1 MNYILSTATRDLI
14 ARLRPERNYG
24 PRSYAEI
31 VAGIHDGRI
40 IIEEPRE
47 GDPPVLTDLEGKLLK
62 GTGRRPGM
70 LSSSAMGLLSWN
82 YPRSYVDAR
91 EALEGATFS
100 DLRQRFR
107 AGGL

>member
-1 MNYILSTATRDLI
+1 MTLLSKRTRDLI
-14 ARLRPERNYG
+14 ARLDPERQYG
-24 PRSYAEI
+24 ERTYEQI
-31 VAGIHDGRI
+31 IAGIHDGQI

-70 LSSSAMGLLSWN
+70 LSSSSMGLLSWN

-91 EALEGATFS
+91 EALESATFTT
-100 DLRQRFR
+100 LTQRFR

>member
-1 MNYILSTATRDLI
+1 MTLLSTRTRDLI
-14 ARLRPERNYG
+14 ARLDRDRDFGERN
-24 PRSYAEI
+24 YAEI
-31 VAGIHDGRI
+31 VAGIHDGQI
-40 IIEEPRE
+40 IIEEPRA
-47 GDPPVLTDLEGKLLK
+47 GDPPVLTDLAGKLLR
-62 GTGRRPGM
+62 GTGHRPGM